1 MLAAPFEPLV
11 PAPAASVEVV
21 APHLRAVAVEVDADL
36 VPGAAPRAAAL
47 IREGREGRDGY
58 GFRLH
63 VGPFPV
69 ARRRRLR
76 EARAHAAIDAA
87 VWAGMAPDD
96 PVEAEPP
103 PAS

>member
-1 MLAAPFEPLV
+1 V
-11 PAPAASVEVV
+11 PAAAESVEVI
-21 APHLRAVAVEVDADL
+21 AAHERAVAVEVDTNL
-36 VPGAAPRAAAL
+36 VPGAASWTTAL

>member
-1 MLAAPFEPLV
+1 M
-11 PAPAASVEVV
+11 PAPAQAMEVV
-21 APHLRAVAVEVDADL
+21 PTHLRAVAIEVDADG
-36 VPGAAPRAAAL
+36 VPGATPWAAAL
-47 IREGREGRDGY
+47 IGEWREGRDGY

-96 PVEAEPP
+96 PVEAEPSA
-103 PAS
+103 AS

>member
-1 MLAAPFEPLV
+1 V
-11 PAPAASVEVV
+11 PAPAQAMEVV
-21 APHLRAVAVEVDADL
+21 PTHHRAVAIEVDADG
-36 VPGAAPRAAAL
+36 VPGATPWAPAL
-47 IREGREGRDGY
+47 IREGRQRRNVY
-58 GFRLH
+58 GFRWH
-63 VGPFPV
+63 VAAFPV

-103 PAS
+103 PASLALR

>member
-1 MLAAPFEPLV
+1 M
-11 PAPAASVEVV
+11 PAPAQAMEVV
-21 APHLRAVAVEVDADL
+21 PTHLRAVAIEVDADG
-36 VPGAAPRAAAL
+36 VPGATPWAAAL

-76 EARAHAAIDAA
+76 EARARAAIDDA
-87 VWAGMAPDD
+87 VRAGMASDGS
-96 PVEAEPP
+96 VEDEPP
-103 PAS
+103 AAS

>member
-1 MLAAPFEPLV
+1 M
-11 PAPAASVEVV
+11 PAPAQAMEVV
-21 APHLRAVAVEVDADL
+21 PTHLRAVAIEVDADG
-36 VPGAAPRAAAL
+36 VPGATPWAAAL
-47 IREGREGRDGY
+47 IREGREGRAGY

>member
-1 MLAAPFEPLV
+1 M
-11 PAPAASVEVV
+11 EVV
-21 APHLRAVAVEVDADL
+21 ATAHLRAVAVEVDPDL
-36 VPGAAPRAAAL
+36 VPGAASRAAAL
-47 IREGREGRDGY
+47 VREGWEGRDGY

-103 PAS
+103 PASLALR

>member
-1 MLAAPFEPLV
+1 MVTTHERT
-11 PAPAASVEVV
+11 V
-21 APHLRAVAVEVDADL
+21 AIEVDPNL
-36 VPGAAPRAAAL
+36 VPGATPGAAAL
-47 IREGREGRDGY
+47 IGEGREGRDCY

>member
-1 MLAAPFEPLV
+1 M
-11 PAPAASVEVV
+11 EVV
-21 APHLRAVAVEVDADL
+21 PTHVRAVAIEVDADG

-47 IREGREGRDGY
+47 VREGGQRRDGY
-58 GFRLH
+58 RFRWH
-63 VGPFPV
+63 VAPFPV